1 MITSDECSV
10 GVRKKKKDWAHA
22 DRLCSVVRL
31 YSILYC

>member
-10 GVRKKKKDWAHA
+10 GVRKKKDWAHT